1 MPSNRIAGIAIAA
14 VLGLVVAVALGLFLV
29 TRDEPPQA
37 RGELI
42 AYGCREPNNR
52 WYAICVIGVDG
63 ADPERLTSKLTT
75 TDPAWSPDGR
85 RIAFTR
91 NQEVGD
97 FTTFTDDDVFVM
109 DADGD
114 AVRQVTIH
122 RTGRSAWQPAWSPD
136 GRRIAYVN
144 GDSVATGVPSR
155 WGALFVVD
163 ADGSNPQRLTRSSTD
178 STPAWSPDGREM
190 AFARCRRYSSSPP
203 RCAQDLFVI
212 GTVGSGSR
220 RLTRTERLSEV
231 APAWSPDGSRIA
243 FVTLAPIDALELQGK
258 EGVYVVNRDGSGAK
272 RVFAQQYLEGAVSSL
287 AWSPDGRTIAFE
299 TAPTF
304 DCTAI
309 SLVDVETGSVR
320 PLTSCTRP
328 TESAVSPAWQPD
340 TRREEP

>member
-1 MPSNRIAGIAIAA
+1 MPSNRTVGIAIAA
-14 VLGLVVAVALGLFLV
+14 VLGLVVVVALGLFLL
-29 TRDEPPQA
+29 TRDGAPPA

-63 ADPERLTSKLTT
+63 ADPERITSKLST

-97 FTTFTDDDVFVM
+97 YTTFTDDNVFVM

-114 AVRQVTIH
+114 DVRQVTTH

-144 GDSVATGVPSR
+144 GESVATSVPQR

-163 ADGSNPQRLTRSSTD
+163 ADGSEPQRVTRSSTD
-178 STPAWSPDGREM
+178 TTPAWSPDGREI
-190 AFARCRRYSSSPP
+190 AFARCQRYSSSPP
-203 RCAQDLFVI
+203 RCAQDVFV
-212 GTVGSGSR
+212 VSPDGSGSR
-220 RLTRTERLSEV
+220 RLRRTERLSEL

-258 EGVYVVNRDGSGAK
+258 EGVYVANRDGNGVK
-272 RVFAQQYLEGAVSSL
+272 RVVPQRYLEGAIRSL
-287 AWSPDGRTIAFE
+287 AWSPDGTTIAFE
-299 TAPTF
+299 TLPTL
-304 DCTAI
+304 DCAAI
-309 SLVDVETGSVR
+309 SLVDVETGSIR

-328 TESAVSPAWQPD
+328 RESAVSPAWQPD
-340 TRREEP
+340 TGREEP